1 MKTLFDG
8 LKIGNLELENR
19 IIYSPLTRSR
29 ADDEGVQ
36 PEYAAEYLRAESVC
50 RFADHGSDDI
60 GDGERLRPHAGNLYG
75 RADRI
80 VAKSNRCG
88 SRERRKNL
96 YADLSHGQNRP
107 AGFSARKSKTGRA
120 FSR

>member
-36 PEYAAEYLRAESVC
+36 PELRGGILRAESVG
-50 RFADHGSDDI
+50 RFADYGSDECFA
-60 GDGERLRPHAGNLYG
+60 DGERLCPHAGNLYG
-75 RADRI
+75 RADRKL
-80 VAKSNRCG
+80 AQSN
-88 SRERRKNL
+88 
-96 YADLSHGQNRP
+96 
-107 AGFSARKSKTGRA
+107 
-120 FSR
+120 